1 METTLTLA
9 NVNKVNILLIE
20 NGEKLVPI
28 KPICEALNIDAKNQR
43 EKISQDEILGS
54 VGVLSTSVGA
64 DGKTREMFCIPF
76 KYVFGW
82 LFTINPKN
90 VKPEAQQ
97 AVIRYKMDWY
107 NALYN
112 YFTERAEFID
122 QRDKAML
129 ERIAELEKIKEE
141 FHTAKGR
148 LDNAKEQLKAIA
160 DLTFEQWKA
169 EKMQLTINFDANDTG
184 RN

>member
-1 METTLTLA
+1 
-9 NVNKVNILLIE
+9 
-20 NGEKLVPI
+20 
-28 KPICEALNIDAKNQR
+28 
-43 EKISQDEILGS
+43 
-54 VGVLSTSVGA
+54 
-64 DGKTREMFCIPF
+64 MFCIPF

-97 AVIRYKMDWY
+97 AVIRYKMECY